1 MLAIRLALGTLGST
15 GGTYFVLLVDGAH
28 EGGSRWQDLVDE
40 DEDGLLRREL
50 NALADN
56 IDKLTDG
63 KVGRHQVLLLV
74 DGSDV
79 RFLDLLADYL
89 EADSYIRLLC
99 LQEEEPW

>member
-1 MLAIRLALGTLGST
+1 M
-15 GGTYFVLLVDGAH
+15 LLVDGAH

-79 RFLDLLADYL
+79 RFLDLFADYL
-89 EADSYIRLLC
+89 EATAISDSYAFKKRDLGRC
-99 LQEEEPW
+99 AW